1 MRINEEM
8 IKLLPLLL
16 KKLSNGESLSTKQL
30 SERYNIPQRTINDNI
45 NKHLKKIYPENIK
58 FNKSNNVWFSNK
70 NILSETLLGAE
81 EIITINILEE
91 HSKSFGKDF
100 NTFTK
105 ILFNRF
111 KRRTSYEIFK
121 KTNFEKISKKDDL
134 NFSLIKNAINSQN
147 TLKCIYK
154 EKDRLI
160 NPIKIV
166 MYDGY
171 WYLLVED
178 IKDNQLKT
186 YYLKGI
192 SNIELDGKIFEFKD
206 NNIQD
211 KLDGAINAHFKDKKP
226 ILVELE
232 IYKEIA
238 KYFHRKPLSK
248 RQNLRPSEHNDYEI
262 MSIYITDFM
271 EIIPT
276 IQQFLPFIKVL
287 SPNKL
292 DEKIREHLNDY
303 DTNDLSKYF
312 EAN

>member
-1 MRINEEM
+1 MRINENM
-8 IKLLPLLL
+8 IKLLPILL

-30 SERYNIPQRTINDNI
+30 SEKYNIPHRTIHDNI

-58 FNKSNNVWFSNK
+58 FDKSTNSWYSNK
-70 NILSETLLGAE
+70 NVLSETLLKAE
-81 EIITINILEE
+81 EIITMDILEE

-134 NFSLIKNAINSQN
+134 NFALIKNAIKSQN
-147 TLKCIYK
+147 RLKCTYK
-154 EKDRLI
+154 GKDRLI

-166 MYDGY
+166 MFDGY
-171 WYLLVED
+171 WYVLVED
-178 IKDNQLKT
+178 LKDNQLKT

-192 SNIELDGKIFEFKD
+192 KNIELDGEKFEFKD
-206 NNIQD
+206 NSIQD

-238 KYFHRKPLSK
+238 KYFHRKPLSQK
-248 RQNLRPSEHNDYEI
+248 QSLRPSEHPDYEI

-287 SPNKL
+287 SPNEL

-303 DTNDLSKYF
+303 ETDDLSKYF